1 MSASSRDN
9 TIRLK
14 DYVGVY
20 LEKNAVSAFYPGRMI
35 EVTTAD
41 KVQPHSG
48 ASSAAVP
55 MFTLED
61 ELQGNG
67 IDDQYAA
74 DDPVMVWIPQ
84 RGDEVYAVLADG
96 ENVSIGDKLE
106 SDGAG
111 GLQAGT
117 TAPVAEA
124 IEALDLSGS
133 SAVES
138 SGVLG
143 YDKRIKVRVL

>member
-1 MSASSRDN
+1 MSKH

-20 LEKNAVSAFYPGRMI
+20 LEKNAANDGLFPGKML
-35 EVTTAD
+35 EVNTSD
-41 KVQPHSG
+41 QVQEHSG
-48 ASSAAVP
+48 ASSAAIP
-55 MFTLED
+55 MFALED

-67 IDDQYAA
+67 IDDTYSSG
-74 DDPVMVWIPQ
+74 DPVQVWIPH

-106 SDGAG
+106 SDGNG
-111 GLQAGT
+111 SLQGGT

-133 SAVES
+133 SGEED

-143 YDKRIKVRVL
+143 YDKRIMVRVL